1 MRHPLPTLAAVL
13 ALLAPLSWQA
23 PMVQA
28 APLAATTQA
37 PIASAAQARVIVKF
51 KADSPLL
58 RKQALSATDQ
68 HAALAQTLGQRTGL
82 ALRSGAG
89 VADRTQVMFASGITS
104 AELAARLAQ
113 EGDIEYAVVDQ
124 RRHRFAAPNDP
135 LYATGLG
142 GNGPAVGQW
151 YLRAPAGEVK
161 SSLDVE
167 TAWAITTGS
176 PGVVVAVLDSGVRFD
191 HADLQRV
198 GAGGNLL
205 PGYDMIDA
213 DRDSSGAPL
222 GTFDY
227 AGDGNGRDDDPSDPG
242 DWITAAEANDPNSKF
257 YKCTSLDRTTGK
269 YEAEPSSWHGTQVS
283 GLIGALTNNGIGMAS
298 MGRNV
303 RVLPVRVLGKCGGFD
318 SDIIAGMRWA
328 AGLNVPGVSETH
340 PNLTR
345 ARVLNMSLGGD
356 GACSAAYQQ
365 AVAEI
370 NATGAVIVASAG
382 NSAGHAVSTP
392 ANCPGVIGVAGLRHV
407 GSKVGFSDLG
417 PEISLSAPGGNCVDI
432 RPGAACQYPILTTS
446 NGGTT
451 VPFAGSSIYT
461 DSFNTSLGTSFSAP
475 LVAGTVGLMLS
486 AQPTLTAAEVLAVLK
501 ASARAFP
508 ATGGSND
515 DNTPVRQCTAPQFDA
530 TNKPVDQLQC
540 YCTTTTCGAG
550 MLNAGAAVSAS
561 FAGLQASIVG
571 PVNATALQTVSLSAA
586 QSFVITGGSIRS
598 YAWTLTDGG
607 GIVSGFNTAA
617 GAVVTLTPNAAGRFT
632 VSLTITDDLGA
643 TSTAS
648 LSVDVAAAPLPVE
661 PPPSSDGGGGGALGG
676 PWLLLLGLAALLVR
690 RSRPTSVA

>member
-1 MRHPLPTLAAVL
+1 MHHPLLTVVAAM
-13 ALLAPLSWQA
+13 ALLAPLSWQT
-23 PMVQA
+23 P
-28 APLAATTQA
+28 P
-37 PIASAAQARVIVKF
+37 ASAATAPTTPAGTPQARVIVKF

-58 RKQALSATDQ
+58 RKQVQSASDQ
-68 HAALAQTLGQRTGL
+68 HTSQAQTLGQRTGL

-89 VADRTQVMFASGITS
+89 VADRTQVMFASGMTS
-104 AELAARLAQ
+104 SQLAARLAQ

-135 LYATGLG
+135 LYAAGLG

-151 YLRAPAGEVK
+151 YLRAPLGEVK
-161 SSLDVE
+161 SSLDME

-176 PGVVVAVLDSGVRFD
+176 SAIVVAVLDTGVRFD
-191 HADLQRV
+191 DVDLQRV

-205 PGYDMIDA
+205 PGYDMIHDVPVGN
-213 DRDSSGAPL
+213 D
-222 GTFDY
+222 
-227 AGDGNGRDDDPSDPG
+227 GDGRDADPSDPG
-242 DWITAAEANDPNSKF
+242 DWVTQAEIDLVGGPFSG
-257 YKCTSLDRTTGK
+257 CTSGP
-269 YEAEPSSWHGTQVS
+269 ENSSWHGTQVS

-298 MGRNV
+298 VGRNV

-328 AGLNVPGVSETH
+328 AGLNVPGVSELH

-356 GACSAAYQQ
+356 GACTKPYQQ

-370 NATGAVIVASAG
+370 YAAGAVIVASAG
-382 NSAGHAVSTP
+382 NSAGHSVSSP

-417 PEISLSAPGGNCVDI
+417 PEISLSAPAGNCINIGVGQ
-432 RPGAACQYPILTTS
+432 PCLYPILTTS

-451 VPFAGSSIYT
+451 VPLAGSSVYT

-486 AQPTLTAAEVLAVLK
+486 AQPALTAAEVLAVLK
-501 ASARAFP
+501 ASARSFP
-508 ATGGSND
+508 TTGGSND

-530 TNKPVDQLQC
+530 NNKPVDQLQC

-571 PVNATALQTVSLSAA
+571 PVNATALQTVTLSAA

-598 YAWTLTDGG
+598 YAWTLVDRG
-607 GIVSGFNTAA
+607 GIVTDFNSAT

-632 VSLTITDDLGA
+632 VSLTITDDLGT
-643 TSTAS
+643 TSTSS
-648 LSVDVAAAPLPVE
+648 LSVDVAAAAPIPID
-661 PPPSSDGGGGGALGG
+661 PPPSGGGGGAVGAW
-676 PWLLLLGLAALLVR
+676 WLLLLGLAVMLVR
-690 RSRPTSVA
+690 RGRTGASAR